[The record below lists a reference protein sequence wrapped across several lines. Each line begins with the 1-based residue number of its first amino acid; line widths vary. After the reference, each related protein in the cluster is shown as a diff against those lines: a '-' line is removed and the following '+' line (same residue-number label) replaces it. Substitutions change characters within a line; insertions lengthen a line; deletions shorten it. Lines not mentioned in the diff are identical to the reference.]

1 MAVDLQMLQNI
12 HHLPGVINAAIRE
25 VKSLLEQRDERIKDL
40 PQYQALQ
47 DALAVIA
54 EARTR
59 LKIAIETDP
68 ELNRLQEE
76 IAEAMFNMRD
86 LREILSHHLVAY
98 HKETGRIQQAR
109 SGRNPLAPPGGLP
122 RRDWPDVIKDMESR
136 NRKIEF
142 RPSSAS
148 QRWTRPGCRW
158 DSANTSASVSLSL

>member
-122 RRDWPDVIKDMESR
+122 RRDWPDSTGAIWAKSSR
-136 NRKIEF
+136 TTWWLTTKRLAGRDQGHGI
-142 RPSSAS
+142 PQS
-148 QRWTRPGCRW
+148 Q
-158 DSANTSASVSLSL
+158 D